1 MAKTVLAFST
11 YVDEIPLAA
20 GGLMINHAR
29 AGDRVV
35 VVAMCYPG
43 WPSRVVYPEVTR
55 ENRWGRFQTEQ
66 NWERTVARREIDDLC
81 RIIGIE
87 RVITWNYAGD
97 SDQLF
102 AMDVVDK
109 TTDVINEIEPDIVVT
124 HWPIADYTDFTG
136 AGTAVLRCLC
146 ERRLK
151 KIPQVYFSETLT
163 GRHTLL
169 FAPNTYVD
177 ITDSIQAKKEAC
189 GAIWEGKNIDY
200 FFNPFALPIA
210 QFRGRECG
218 VHFAEAY
225 AALHG
230 SFGREKRPGIGA
242 LPGARPMTMHRTVK
256 CLEQRELAEG
266 VQPRSYGGPDG
277 TIDSEAAQKVYGV

>member
-1 MAKTVLAFST
+1 MSNTVLVFST
-11 YVDEIPLAA
+11 YVDEIPLHA
-20 GGLMINHAR
+20 GGLITNHSR
-29 AGDRVV
+29 AGDRVI

-43 WPSRVVYPEVTR
+43 WPSKVVYPEVNKD
-55 ENRWGRFQTEQ
+55 NRWGRFGSEEG
-66 NWERTVARREIDDLC
+66 WERTVARREIDDLC
-81 RIIGIE
+81 EVLGIE
-87 RVITWNYAGD
+87 RVVTWDYQGD

-102 AMDVVDK
+102 GLDVVDR
-109 TTDVINEIEPDIVVT
+109 TTEAINEFQPDIVVT
-124 HWPIADYTDFTG
+124 HWPVGDYTDFIG
-136 AGTAVLRCLC
+136 AGSSVLRSLC

-177 ITDSIQAKKEAC
+177 ITESIHVKKAAC
-189 GAIWEGKNIDY
+189 EKIWEGLNVDY
-200 FFNPFALPIA
+200 FFNPFALPVA

-230 SFGREKRPGIGA
+230 SFGREKRPRTGA
-242 LPGARPMTMHRTVK
+242 DPDARPMTMNRTVK
-256 CLEQRELAEG
+256 CLERREFAQG
-266 VQPRSYGGPDG
+266 VQPPTYGR
-277 TIDSEAAQKVYGV
+277 ISSEDAKKIYGV